1 MGMSEADLLA
11 EVTAICDETGVW
23 WVHLLDSR
31 KVGGAGGR
39 WAGFPD
45 LFLAGLYGVA
55 FREVKGRRW
64 KLETSQTDWK
74 NRLLAAGADYAIW
87 TEPDLRSG
95 RIRRE
100 LEALAGGGPRRD
112 AGPGPIHPATVADL
126 AAQGVSL
133 DDIEADRA
141 FARAMAA
148 PEKDPP
154 GAGAAESSN
163 D

>member
-1 MGMSEADLLA
+1 MSEADLLA

-74 NRLLAAGADYAIW
+74 NRLLAGGADYAIW

-100 LEALAGGGPRRD
+100 LEALAGGGPRH
-112 AGPGPIHPATVADL
+112 GADL
-126 AAQGVSL
+126 AARGVSL
-133 DDIEADRA
+133 DDLEADRA

-154 GAGAAESSN
+154 GAGAAEST
-163 D
+163 

>member
-74 NRLLAAGADYAIW
+74 NRLLVAGADYAIW

-100 LEALAGGGPRRD
+100 LEALAGGGPRH
-112 AGPGPIHPATVADL
+112 GADL

-133 DDIEADRA
+133 DDLEADRA
-141 FARAMAA
+141 FARAMTA